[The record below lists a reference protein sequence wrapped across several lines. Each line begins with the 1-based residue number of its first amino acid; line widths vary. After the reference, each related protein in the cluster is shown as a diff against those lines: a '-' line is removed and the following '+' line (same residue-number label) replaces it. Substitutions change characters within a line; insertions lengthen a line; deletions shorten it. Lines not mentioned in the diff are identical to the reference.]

1 MARGMTG
8 DRSLVGVSE
17 RVIIHDLAVGGD
29 GVGRLE
35 DGRVVFVPGAA
46 LDDELRIELTEEK
59 DRFARGSLV
68 EVLTP
73 GPGRREPPCPHVAR
87 GCGGCDWQHLD
98 DDAQAD
104 GKMALVEAALS
115 RLGGVEVPEVR
126 YVAGPEP
133 LHYRTT
139 VRVGVL
145 DGRAAYRARGANDL
159 VRVEDCLVAHPLMD
173 DILAEG
179 WFADAEDVTIRVGAR
194 TGDRLVMGEPRAD
207 GFKVPEPA
215 VVVGR
220 NRARKGA
227 EAFVVEEAAGVEW
240 RISARSFFQSSPEGA
255 EMLVAL
261 AAEWLEL
268 NDVGEVAMVDLY
280 AGVGLFSGT
289 VGDWFDKV
297 TAIESSASAVSDAEH
312 NLAPHVTIIRSAVE
326 EWTPELADVV
336 IADPPRAGLRAAGV
350 EVIARTEAPHLLLV
364 SCDAGA
370 LGRDAG
376 LLHRSGYR
384 LDQVDVLDMFPQTSH
399 VEVVTG
405 WIREA

>member
-1 MARGMTG
+1 MT
-8 DRSLVGVSE
+8 
-17 RVIIHDLAVGGD
+17 IHDLAVGGD
-29 GVGRLE
+29 GVGRLA
-35 DGRVVFVPGAA
+35 DGRVVFVPGSV
-46 LDDELRIELTEEK
+46 LDDELSVDLVEEK
-59 DRFARGSLV
+59 DRFARGVIVDIV
-68 EVLTP
+68 EP
-73 GPGRREPPCPHVAR
+73 GAGRREAPCRYVAE

-104 GKMALVEAALS
+104 GKITLVEGAL
-115 RLGGVEVPEVR
+115 RKLGGVDVPEVR

-133 LHYRTT
+133 TRYRTT
-139 VRVGVL
+139 VRVGVK
-145 DGRAAYRARGANDL
+145 DGRAAYRARSSNDL
-159 VRVEDCLVAHPLMD
+159 VRVEDCLVAHPFMD

-179 WFADAEDVTIRVGAR
+179 FFGEASDVTIRVGAR

-207 GFKVPEPA
+207 GFKVPGAA
-215 VVVGR
+215 VVIGR

-227 EAFVVEEAAGVEW
+227 EAFITEEAAGVEW

-261 AAEWLEL
+261 AAEWLEVHE
-268 NDVGEVAMVDLY
+268 VGEVAMVDLY

-297 TAIESSASAVSDAEH
+297 TAIESSGSAVADAQH
-312 NLAPHVTIIRSAVE
+312 NLGQHVSIVRCAVE
-326 EWTPELADVV
+326 DWVPELADVV
-336 IADPPRAGLRAAGV
+336 IADPPRAGLKAAGV
-350 EVIARTEAPHLLLV
+350 DIVARTEAPHVLLV

-376 LLHRSGYR
+376 LLAAAGYE

-405 WIREA
+405 WVKG

>member
-1 MARGMTG
+1 M
-8 DRSLVGVSE
+8 
-17 RVIIHDLAVGGD
+17 IHDLAVGGD

-35 DGRVVFVPGAA
+35 DGRVAFVPAAA
-46 LDDELRIELTEEK
+46 LDDELLIELTEEK
-59 DRFARGSLV
+59 DRFARGRIV
-68 EVLTP
+68 EIVTP
-73 GPGRREPPCPHVAR
+73 GEGRREPPCANVAR
-87 GCGGCDWQHLD
+87 GCGGCDWQHMD

-104 GKMALVEAALS
+104 GKITLVESAL
-115 RLGGVEVPEVR
+115 RKLGGVEVPEVR
-126 YVAGPEP
+126 YVAGPDP
-133 LHYRTT
+133 MRYRTT
-139 VRVGVL
+139 VRVGVEN
-145 DGRAAYRARGANDL
+145 GKAAYRARNSNDL
-159 VRVEDCLVAHPLMD
+159 VRVDDCLVAHPMMD
-173 DILAEG
+173 DILADGFFGE
-179 WFADAEDVTIRVGAR
+179 ASDVTIRVGSR

-207 GFKVPEPA
+207 GFKVPGA
-215 VVVGR
+215 CVVVGR

-227 EAFVVEEAAGVEW
+227 EAFITEEAAGVEW

-261 AAEWLEL
+261 AAEWLDL
-268 NDVGEVAMVDLY
+268 QDAGEVAMVDLY

-297 TAIESSASAVSDAEH
+297 TAIESSASAVADAQH
-312 NLAPHVTIIRSAVE
+312 NLGSHVTIVRAAVE
-326 EWTPELADVV
+326 AWVPELADVV
-336 IADPPRAGLRAAGV
+336 IADPPRAGLKAEGV
-350 EVIARTEAPHLLLV
+350 DIVARTEAAHVLLV

-376 LLHRSGYR
+376 LLTAAGYA

>member
-1 MARGMTG
+1 VT
-8 DRSLVGVSE
+8 VSE
-17 RVIIHDLAVGGD
+17 RVTIHDLAVGGD
-29 GVGRLE
+29 GVGRLD
-35 DGRVVFVPGAA
+35 DGRIVFVPGAV
-46 LDDELRIELTEEK
+46 LDDKLDVELVEEK
-59 DRFARGSLV
+59 DRFTRGRMLDIV
-68 EVLTP
+68 EA
-73 GPGRREPPCPHVAR
+73 GPGRREPPCPKIAA

-98 DDAQAD
+98 EDAQAE
-104 GKMALVEAALS
+104 GKMALVESALS

-133 LHYRTT
+133 FHYRTT

-145 DGRAAYRARGANDL
+145 DGSAAYRAKSSNDL
-159 VRVEDCLVAHPLMD
+159 VRADECMVAHPLMD

-179 WFADAEDVTIRVGAR
+179 FFGEASEVTIRVGAR

-207 GFKVPEPA
+207 GFKVPGG
-215 VVVGR
+215 VVVIGR

-227 EAFVVEEAAGVEW
+227 EAFVMEEAAGVEW
-240 RISARSFFQSSPEGA
+240 RVSARSFFQSSPEGA

-261 AAEWLEL
+261 AAEWLEQH
-268 NDVGEVAMVDLY
+268 DAGEVAMVDLY

-297 TAIESSASAVSDAEH
+297 TAIESNGSAVADAQH
-312 NLAPHVTIIRSAVE
+312 NLGSHVSIVRAAVE
-326 EWTPELADVV
+326 DWVPELADVV
-336 IADPPRAGLRAAGV
+336 IADPPRTGLKAEGV
-350 EVIARTEAPHLLLV
+350 DIVARTEAPHVLLV

-376 LLHRSGYR
+376 LMTAAGYH

-399 VEVVTG
+399 VEVVSG
-405 WIREA
+405 WVKG